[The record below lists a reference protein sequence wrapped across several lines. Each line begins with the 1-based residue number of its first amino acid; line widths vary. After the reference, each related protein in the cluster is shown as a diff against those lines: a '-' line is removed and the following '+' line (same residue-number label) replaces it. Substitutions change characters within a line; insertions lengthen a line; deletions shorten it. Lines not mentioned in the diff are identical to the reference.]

1 MGKTHLVIPDQ
12 HAHPEHGNERA
23 DWLGQLILDL
33 KPDVVVNMGDAGDF
47 SSLASY
53 DRGKRSFHGK
63 SYRRDLD
70 AHLDF
75 QQRMWAPIK
84 KAKKR
89 RPYSVFLEGN
99 HEERI
104 ERALDLSPELVG
116 TIGFGDLDLG
126 RDYDE
131 VVRYDGNIPGIIT
144 VDGVS
149 YAHFFIS
156 GNMGRAVSGEHPAYS
171 LLAKKHV
178 SCTQGH
184 SHTFD
189 YSVRTDVHGRKI
201 HGLVCG
207 VYQDYRA
214 GWAGA
219 QNDLWW
225 RGVVI
230 KREVENG
237 NYDLETVSLDALRK
251 VYGRA

>member
-1 MGKTHLVIPDQ
+1 MGQTHLVIPDQ
-12 HAHPEHGNERA
+12 HAHPDFGNERA

-33 KPDVVVNMGDAGDF
+33 RPDVLINMGDAGDF
-47 SSLASY
+47 SSLSSY

-75 QQRMWAPIK
+75 QERMWAPIR
-84 KAKKR
+84 KAKKK
-89 RPYSVFLEGN
+89 RPYSIFLEGN

-116 TIGFGDLDLG
+116 TVGFKDLELD
-126 RDYDE
+126 RHYNE
-131 VVRYDGNIPGIIT
+131 VVRYDGNIPGIVT
-144 VDGVS
+144 VDGIS

-156 GNMGRAVSGEHPAYS
+156 GNLGRPIGGEHIAYS

-189 YSVRTDVHGRKI
+189 FSTRTDVHGRRI
-201 HGLVCG
+201 NGLVCG
-207 VYQDYRA
+207 VFQDYRT
-214 GWAGA
+214 GWAGP

-230 KREVENG
+230 KRNVHEG
-237 NYDLETVSLDALRK
+237 HYDLETVSVDTLRK
-251 VYGRA
+251 AYGS